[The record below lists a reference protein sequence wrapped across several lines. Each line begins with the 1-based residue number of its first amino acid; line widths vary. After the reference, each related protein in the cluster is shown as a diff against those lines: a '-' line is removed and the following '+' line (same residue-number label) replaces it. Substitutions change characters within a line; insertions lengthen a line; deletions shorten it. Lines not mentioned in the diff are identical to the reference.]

1 MYHCIAIS
9 ATHYIREYEI
19 NEITGT
25 YMSRWEPLSSPETGL
40 KESLGE

>member
-9 ATHYIREYEI
+9 ATLCIREYEI
-19 NEITGT
+19 KEITGT